1 MERERPNT
9 DYPVLRFY
17 RNWVVHEKLDRPNAN
32 PPMRDIL
39 DNFETVLQAA
49 QAGANVEE
57 AARRLADSISLAR
70 LEGDINQVCDDFPQF
85 DRAMVGRPEDWRDF
99 RPRLLSILADIT
111 LQADGSYQYLKEL
124 KIDSTHQEFDTLVLT
139 PRSGQPVGVPL
150 MQ

>member
-1 MERERPNT
+1 MKEKKSEALIATHHEAGR
-9 DYPVLRFY
+9 DYFILEVVEAGLVLAGCEVKSLR
-17 RNWVVHEKLDRPNAN
+17 DRKAS
-32 PPMRDIL
+32 L
-39 DNFETVLQAA
+39 
-49 QAGANVEE
+49 AG
-57 AARRLADSISLAR
+57 SFAR